1 MRRIGV
7 NSSFKCLVELVPVPL
22 WVPSGSSR
30 ITLITGIIYCLVGLC
45 HRAEGSN
52 DKEKAPGQIPS
63 ILVILNCNLSLS
75 GLWLEGNAAS
85 WFIGRG
91 SKIFLT
97 PFDD

>member
-1 MRRIGV
+1 MPI
-7 NSSFKCLVELVPVPL
+7 LVA
-22 WVPSGSSR
+22 SGSSR
-30 ITLITGIIYCLVGLC
+30 MMLITGIMGCLVGLC
-45 HRAEGSN
+45 HRAKGSN

-63 ILVILNCNLSLS
+63 VLVILNCNLSLS
-75 GLWLEGNAAS
+75 GLWLEGNATS